1 MSNKTQR
8 IERFISELTKTFSK
22 FKEEEVKKFAEYI
35 VGDMTI
41 SAESLEEG
49 SDIFQVVDGVNQ
61 PLADG
66 KYVIEDKEY
75 TVKDGKIASM
85 TDAVAEVKVE
95 VEQAV
100 ADVPTE
106 VAVEAPEDENKED
119 SNIEGI
125 KASVDA
131 LNKRFDDLEKM
142 VQGLVSDNTKMKS
155 DFSALPASIIKDVKV
170 IGEPTKVDSSL
181 AIENFKK
188 LRNQ

>member
-1 MSNKTQR
+1 MSNRTQR

-170 IGEPTKVDSSL
+170 LSEPTKVDSSL

>member
-22 FKEEEVKKFAEYI
+22 FKQDEIKFAEYI

-95 VEQAV
+95 VEQS
-100 ADVPTE
+100 ADE
-106 VAVEAPEDENKED
+106 VIVEDKVEAPVEDKKED
-119 SNIEGI
+119 TKVEELNDRISKLEEMI
-125 KASVDA
+125 KS
-131 LNKRFDDLEKM
+131 
-142 VQGLVSDNTKMKS
+142 LVAENTKMKS
-155 DFSALPASIIKDVKV
+155 DFSALPASLIKEVKV
-170 IGEPTKVDSSL
+170 LSEPTKVDSSL

-188 LRNQ
+188 LRNQK

>member
-22 FKEEEVKKFAEYI
+22 FKEEKEIKFAEYI

-49 SDIFQVVDGVNQ
+49 SEIFQVIDGVNQ

-75 TVKDGKIASM
+75 AVKDGKIASM

-95 VEQAV
+95 VEQS
-100 ADVPTE
+100 ADE
-106 VAVEAPEDENKED
+106 VIVEDKVEAPLEEDKKED
-119 SNIEGI
+119 PKIGE
-125 KASVDA
+125 
-131 LNKRFDDLEKM
+131 LNDRISKLEEM
-142 VQGLVSDNTKMKS
+142 IQSLVAENTKMKS
-155 DFSALPASIIKDVKV
+155 DFSALPASLIKEVKV
-170 IGEPTKVDSSL
+170 LSEPTKVDSSL

-188 LRNQ
+188 LRNQK

>member
-1 MSNKTQR
+1 MTNKTQR
-8 IERFISELTKTFSK
+8 IERFISELTNTFSK
-22 FKEEEVKKFAEYI
+22 FKEEKEIKFAEYI

-41 SAESLEEG
+41 SAENLNEG
-49 SDIFQVVDGVNQ
+49 SEIFQVVDGVNQ

-75 TVKDGKIASM
+75 TVKDGKVASM
-85 TDAVAEVKVE
+85 TDAVAEVA

-100 ADVPTE
+100 ADVP
-106 VAVEAPEDENKED
+106 VDAPIEAPADEKKED
-119 SNIEGI
+119 VDIQGI
-125 KASVDA
+125 KASVDE
-131 LNKRFDDLEKM
+131 LNTKISKLEEM
-142 VQGLVSDNTKMKS
+142 IQSLVSDNTKMKS

-170 IGEPTKVDSSL
+170 LSEPTKVDSSL

>member
-49 SDIFQVVDGVNQ
+49 SEIFQVVDGVNQ

-66 KYVIEDKEY
+66 KYTIEDKEY
-75 TVKDGKIASM
+75 NVKDGKVASM
-85 TDAVAEVKVE
+85 DDAVAEVEVE
-95 VEQAV
+95 VEQS
-100 ADVPTE
+100 ADE
-106 VAVEAPEDENKED
+106 VIVEDKVEAPLEEDKKED
-119 SNIEGI
+119 PKIGE
-125 KASVDA
+125 
-131 LNKRFDDLEKM
+131 LNDRISKLEEM
-142 VQGLVSDNTKMKS
+142 IQSLVAENTKMKS
-155 DFSALPASIIKDVKV
+155 DFSALPASLIKEVKV
-170 IGEPTKVDSSL
+170 LSEPTKVDSSL

-188 LRNQ
+188 LRNQK